1 MRTIRLDAH
10 CLYSKT
16 TEKKNNG
23 GVHKLQISI
32 FCGFR
37 IAIKSTSLG
46 FFSLSFLAAMVIFS
60 TSGLIMV
67 VVSFFTK
74 KVPRDELGGLT
85 WPTINDPPIS
95 HGAIGEEAEC
105 ERIENGNARVAG
117 NSDGIELL
125 KKGETTRCFLT
136 ESMRRGQS

>member
-1 MRTIRLDAH
+1 
-10 CLYSKT
+10 
-16 TEKKNNG
+16 
-23 GVHKLQISI
+23 
-32 FCGFR
+32 
-37 IAIKSTSLG
+37 
-46 FFSLSFLAAMVIFS
+46 
-60 TSGLIMV
+60 MV

-125 KKGETTRCFLT
+125 KKGENTRCSCFLFSNRVNETWTIVMGSRNIGRNLAFSQNKRGNTSEILLLLGDRT
-136 ESMRRGQS
+136 ETRAPHWLSLA